1 MKIVREIARILVGIT
16 FIFSGFVKGIDPL
29 GSTYKFTDYFNA
41 FHWEWATIFSFSLAV
56 LQALLELG
64 IGVALLLNYRTK
76 LAAWLALGFMVIF
89 LPLTLYI
96 ALENPVTDCGCFGDA
111 LILSNWETF
120 YKNIIITL
128 LAVWVVI
135 ERKKFKN
142 RIPHFLQNIYFIGV
156 LAIYGA
162 IAVYSYR
169 HLPIFDFRPYKVGN
183 NINDG
188 MTYPDDAQEAIYKS
202 TYYYK
207 NLKNEKIKKFTEK
220 NHPWQDTLHWEY
232 VEHKTKLI
240 KKGYIPPMQDFTIET
255 PEGDNI
261 ADFFLHEENHTFIM
275 VAYNLSKSKTKEMA
289 NIQSIADWAMEND
302 MYFICLTSS
311 SQDEVDQF
319 MSENEYN
326 FDVFFADE
334 VALKTVIRSN
344 PGLLLT
350 HKGDILNKWHWR
362 DIPSTEKLESLIDE

>member
-135 ERKKFKN
+135 ERKKFEN

-232 VEHKTKLI
+232 VEH
-240 KKGYIPPMQDFTIET
+240 
-255 PEGDNI
+255 
-261 ADFFLHEENHTFIM
+261 
-275 VAYNLSKSKTKEMA
+275 
-289 NIQSIADWAMEND
+289 
-302 MYFICLTSS
+302 
-311 SQDEVDQF
+311 
-319 MSENEYN
+319 
-326 FDVFFADE
+326 
-334 VALKTVIRSN
+334 
-344 PGLLLT
+344 
-350 HKGDILNKWHWR
+350 
-362 DIPSTEKLESLIDE
+362 